1 MAKTNQYQMTLLGR
15 FRLEDPAGKDVT
27 PRSAKMQAMLAMIAL
42 SPEFDRSR
50 VWLQNRLWSDRGA
63 AQAAASLRQDL
74 SELRRS
80 FSTVSSLLFV
90 ADRNSVRLS
99 RETVQIDIFDDEGAA
114 NNTADL
120 LEGLRVRD
128 PAFRAWLEGQRQ
140 KRRGTT
146 SFGSSDPAVPS
157 ASVRNS
163 SVLLM
168 VKDASIDGG
177 PLATQFLDAV
187 ALGLLERTSLGVHYS
202 ENNKSSAAVALF
214 AESLAVKGVDG
225 LRVRLE
231 DCMSGHAMWSQSS
244 AVADASPSF
253 QFDEQENLL
262 ALANEAA
269 ERLAF
274 DFLDR
279 WRQGTAPLDAT
290 VACQL
295 AIGKLFTF
303 DNALQDEADKLFDF
317 AYKANPRGVYLA
329 WRVMLRVI
337 RMVELHDDAA
347 TETME
352 EAAEFSQAALMLEP
366 RNSMVLAA
374 AANAAML
381 INDDMIAAREL
392 ADRALNANAANPFA
406 WDCQSIWNLL
416 AGQFERAHTMQL
428 KAHAMSGDPRCKH
441 WWDMGCAL
449 TATVTGRFDEAR
461 RFAENASALSP
472 NFRPPL
478 RYLTALYANE
488 NREEEAFNIMARLQK
503 IETDFTVSRMV
514 EDPKYPAAALKRSS
528 LANRELARRLS

>member
-1 MAKTNQYQMTLLGR
+1 MTLLGR
-15 FRLEDPAGKDVT
+15 FRLECPNGNDVT
-27 PRSAKMQAMLAMIAL
+27 PRSAKMQAMLAMIAVA
-42 SPEFDRSR
+42 PDFDRSR
-50 VWLQNRLWSDRGA
+50 VWLQNRLWSDRGT

-74 SELRRS
+74 SELRKS
-80 FSTVSSLLFV
+80 FGDTTDLVFRT
-90 ADRNSVRLS
+90 DRNSVQLK
-99 RETVQIDIFDDEGAA
+99 RETVFIDVLDDG
-114 NNTADL
+114 TAKNRGSEF

-128 PAFRAWLEGQRQ
+128 PEFRSWLFEQRKQ
-140 KRRGTT
+140 EVVSSGTQVV
-146 SFGSSDPAVPS
+146 GVP
-157 ASVRNS
+157 VVLNPPQRS
-163 SVLLM
+163 SVLLQ
-168 VKDASIDGG
+168 VNGRSKAGG
-177 PLATQFLDAV
+177 ALATQFLDMV
-187 ALGLLERTSLGVHYS
+187 AQGLSEHTSLDIHFS
-202 ENNKSSAAVALF
+202 DTNASAAGLALVAEYLPF
-214 AESLAVKGVDG
+214 NGSDG
-225 LRVRLE
+225 LQVRLQ
-231 DCMSGHAMWSQSS
+231 DRRLGHAMWSQSS
-244 AVADASPSF
+244 PILVSGTTYD
-253 QFDEQENLL
+253 FDENEALL

-279 WRQGTAPLDAT
+279 WRQGQAPLDAT

-303 DNALQDEADKLFDF
+303 DAEQQGEADKLFEL
-317 AYKANPRGVYLA
+317 AHKTNPRGVYLA

-337 RMVELHDDAA
+337 RVIELHDDAA

-352 EAAEFSQAALMLEP
+352 EVAEFSQKALAWEP

-381 INDDMIAAREL
+381 IDNNMIAAREL
-392 ADRALNANAANPFA
+392 ADRAIAANAANPFA

-428 KAHAMSGDPRCKH
+428 KARAMSSDPRCKH

-461 RFAENASALSP
+461 HFAESASALAP

-488 NREEEAFNIMARLQK
+488 NREEDAFNAMNRLQK
-503 IETDFTVSRMV
+503 IESDFSVLRMV
-514 EDPKYPAAALKRSS
+514 DDPTYPAAALKRSS

>member
-1 MAKTNQYQMTLLGR
+1 MTLLGR
-15 FRLEDPAGKDVT
+15 FRLECPNGKDVT

-50 VWLQNRLWSDRGA
+50 VWLQNRLWSDRGT

-80 FSTVSSLLFV
+80 FGESSALVFDT
-90 ADRNSVRLS
+90 DRNSVRLA
-99 RETVQIDIFDDEGAA
+99 RETVRIDVIDDESGAE
-114 NNTADL
+114 NSADL

-128 PAFRAWLEGQRQ
+128 TAFRTWLEEQRG
-140 KRRGTT
+140 KRRGKPDAE
-146 SFGSSDPAVPS
+146 SPDLSAPM
-157 ASVRNS
+157 ASVQKS

-168 VKDASIDGG
+168 VKDASATGG

-187 ALGLLERTSLGVHYS
+187 AQGLSERTSLGIHYS
-202 ENNKSSAAVALF
+202 EQDKSSAAVALF
-214 AESLAVKGVDG
+214 AEYLSFKGADG
-225 LRVRLE
+225 LRIRLE
-231 DCMSGHAMWSQSS
+231 DRNSGHAMWSQSS
-244 AVADASPSF
+244 AVKDVSPAF
-253 QFDEQENLL
+253 QFDEHEHLL

-274 DFLDR
+274 NFLDR

-303 DNALQDEADKLFDF
+303 DNALQEEADRLFDF
-317 AYKANPRGVYLA
+317 AYKTNPRGVYLA

-337 RMVELHDDAA
+337 RVVELHYDAA

-352 EAAEFSQAALMLEP
+352 EAAEFSQAALQLEP

-392 ADRALNANAANPFA
+392 ADRALDANAANPFA
-406 WDCQSIWNLL
+406 WDCQSIRNLL

-428 KAHAMSGDPRCKH
+428 KARAMSGDPRCKH

-461 RFAENASALSP
+461 HFAESASALSP

-488 NREEEAFNIMARLQK
+488 NREEEAFNAMSRLQK